1 MDLESRLGVKGVRL
15 SSEEARR
22 PLVET
27 FKSKIG
33 VKTTGTKTSLFLAP
47 ADHYG
52 GTVRSSI
59 RWCLPPHN
67 YTIDRSEYGLVN
79 IMQGQALS

>member
-1 MDLESRLGVKGVRL
+1 MGLESRLVVKGVRL

-33 VKTTGTKTSLFLAP
+33 VKTTGTKASLFLAP

-52 GTVRSSI
+52 GAVVS
-59 RWCLPPHN
+59 PPHN